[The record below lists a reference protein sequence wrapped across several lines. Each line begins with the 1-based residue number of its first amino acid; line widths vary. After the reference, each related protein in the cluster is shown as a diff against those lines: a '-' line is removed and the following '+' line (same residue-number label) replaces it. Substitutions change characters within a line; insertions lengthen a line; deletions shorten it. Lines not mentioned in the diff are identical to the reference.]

1 MSNKLWIDF
10 LNEKQRIMI
19 KSIFRN
25 DKKIPNLE
33 RIYIDKIVI
42 TEFSIDLYLY
52 FPMPLQ
58 PIKKMIQKGCNIL
71 YGNFNIVGLKEIEIL
86 KENFLHN
93 GLETYSINIIE
104 ENNNLEFTI
113 NSNYNSSLFFKC
125 NNIEL
130 LNFGCTSV
138 EESFL
143 SQLPSNYQMSCPTI

>member
-1 MSNKLWIDF
+1 MSNKLWTDF
-10 LNEKQRIMI
+10 LNEKQTIMV

-25 DKKIPNLE
+25 DRKIPDLE

-42 TEFSIDLYLY
+42 TEFSMDLYFY
-52 FPMPLQ
+52 FPMPLK
-58 PIKKMIQKGCNIL
+58 PIKKMLQKGCNIL
-71 YGNFNIVGLKEIEIL
+71 YGNFNIVELKKMEIL

-93 GLETYSINIIE
+93 GLEIYSINITE
-104 ENNNLEFTI
+104 ENNNLKFTI
-113 NSNYNSSLFFKC
+113 NSNYGSSLFCKC

-143 SQLPSNYQMSCPTI
+143 SQLPSNYQN